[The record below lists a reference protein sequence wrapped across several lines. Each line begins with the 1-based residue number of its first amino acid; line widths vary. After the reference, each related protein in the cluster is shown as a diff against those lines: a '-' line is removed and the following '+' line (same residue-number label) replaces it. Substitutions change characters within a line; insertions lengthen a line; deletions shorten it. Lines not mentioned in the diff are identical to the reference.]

1 MNYKRILL
9 SVLVLALLATVSICS
24 IEANNTAD
32 SIRMQMKHL
41 TGEHLLQAHSN
52 LCRLAAGQD
61 NADEELAALNAYMD
75 EARRQNDVESEGQAR
90 TMQIMCYYNYDMDD
104 RLKETLPLHLAF
116 MREHGL
122 WDNYYNSWNTLVELH
137 IYNDELQTALIEAD
151 KMYADAKENK
161 SNHGIGVSG
170 YCMGS
175 IYQAMQRFTL
185 AKQSLEESIVALSK
199 EEDISLLLAAY
210 NALGETL
217 DGLGQYEELR
227 SMTSKWKSVL
237 DNYKQMAEAKGY
249 TPSLNGQYL
258 NCTLAA
264 LVAEIETEQH
274 DRAAE
279 LLLEAEALV
288 DGRNMIWRY
297 KFLQVQA
304 RYYAAIKLYDKAI
317 ASNNENMDI
326 LLSVG
331 DSVSLLTVE
340 LQQAHLL
347 HTAGQHKEAAE
358 LYKQIIPRKDKL
370 RNHELTAQLDEL
382 RTLYEV
388 DKLTLKNQIATN
400 RLYFLLVSSIL
411 LLIMVFSYI
420 IYTRSLRRKNRILF
434 DIYMQSKRK
443 EEKLSAIKEKAE
455 KERLSNEEFLYNKLN
470 KLMQREHL
478 YKDQKMR
485 KDDVVAKLNTNRT
498 YLADAIKE
506 CANGMTFSEYINL
519 YRLRYAATLLTSNL
533 DMNIYQVGDES
544 GFNSRS
550 TYNRLF
556 QDYYGMSPSEFRDI
570 AKEKQIR

>member
-1 MNYKRILL
+1 MNYKRIHL
-9 SVLVLALLATVSICS
+9 SVLFLTLLATVSICS

-443 EEKLSAIKEKAE
+443 EEKLSAIKEKA
-455 KERLSNEEFLYNKLN
+455 
-470 KLMQREHL
+470 
-478 YKDQKMR
+478 DR
-485 KDDVVAKLNTNRT
+485 KSVV
-498 YLADAIKE
+498 
-506 CANGMTFSEYINL
+506 
-519 YRLRYAATLLTSNL
+519 
-533 DMNIYQVGDES
+533 
-544 GFNSRS
+544 
-550 TYNRLF
+550 
-556 QDYYGMSPSEFRDI
+556 
-570 AKEKQIR
+570 